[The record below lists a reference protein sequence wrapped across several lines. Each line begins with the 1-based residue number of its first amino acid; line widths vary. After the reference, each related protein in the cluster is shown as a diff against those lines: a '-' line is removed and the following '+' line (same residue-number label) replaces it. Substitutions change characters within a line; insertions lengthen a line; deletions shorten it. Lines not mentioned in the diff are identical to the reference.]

1 MAIPIFLSYPQPHL
15 DKQVAFIEELTTYL
29 VDRGLDPRTLGV
41 TEYDNDAPL
50 TAIRRL
56 MLESN
61 GLITVAFRRTWI
73 EKAVSRR
80 GANIDGADESHM
92 SDTWLTSPY
101 CQIEPAMAFQLG
113 LPILLLREK
122 GVVADGLLEKG
133 AVGMYM
139 PQFSLDKVPTT
150 YLRAK
155 EWSSLIA
162 QWEGQVHTFRDAKGR
177 PPRLF
182 G

>member
-1 MAIPIFLSYPQPHL
+1 MGIPIFLSYPQPHV
-15 DKQVAFIEELTTYL
+15 DKQAAFVDELSVYL
-29 VDRGLDPRTLGV
+29 KDRGLEPRTLGV

-73 EKAVSRR
+73 EKATVKR
-80 GANIDGADESHM
+80 GANVEGADEGSLA
-92 SDTWLTSPY
+92 DVWLTSPY
-101 CQIEPAMAFQLG
+101 CHIEPAMAFQLG
-113 LPILLLREK
+113 LPIVLLRER
-122 GVVADGLLEKG
+122 GVVADGILEKG
-133 AVGMYM
+133 VVGMYM
-139 PQFSLDKVPTT
+139 PQFSLDKSATT
-150 YLRAK
+150 YLKAK
-155 EWSSLIA
+155 EWTSLIA
-162 QWEGQVHTFRDAKGR
+162 QWEGQVREVRAAKGK